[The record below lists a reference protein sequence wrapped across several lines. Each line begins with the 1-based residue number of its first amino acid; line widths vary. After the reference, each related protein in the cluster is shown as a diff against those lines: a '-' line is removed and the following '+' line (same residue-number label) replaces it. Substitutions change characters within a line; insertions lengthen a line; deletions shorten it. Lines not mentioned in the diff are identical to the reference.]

1 MEKVTVA
8 EADQAYLSG
17 THDRRD
23 VSRALG
29 AEHVTVMD
37 YEVPPGDVLSG
48 AYHTHT
54 EQEEVFLVRSGTA
67 TFMTED
73 GEVEVGAGEAVRF
86 APGEFQ
92 HGYNDADEPLVV
104 LALGAPPGMGH
115 SETLFVCRGCD
126 RRAIHDIVMEDGA
139 PVTVCRACG
148 ERDPWPPDRERFVDI
163 DPDPETAAG
172 AGDRS

>member
-1 MEKVTVA
+1 MERVA
-8 EADQAYLSG
+8 ISAVEQAYLSG

-29 AEHVTVMD
+29 AEHVTVMY

-73 GEVEVGAGEAVRF
+73 GEVEVDAGEAIRF

-92 HGYNDADEPLVV
+92 HGYNDADDPLVV
-104 LALGAPPGMGH
+104 LALGAPPGMEN
-115 SETLFVCRGCD
+115 SETLFVCTGCE
-126 RRAIHDIVMEDGA
+126 RRAIHDIVIEDGA

-148 ERDPWPPDRERFVDI
+148 ERGPWPPDRERFVDV
-163 DPDPETAAG
+163 DPDPTTAAG
-172 AGDRS
+172 AGDRR